1 MTYARCLQTF
11 YPKATQIDP
20 EHEGRLSYVTRMFQD
35 MLYSTKST
43 NFSQISFFIIDK
55 KWLRG
60 PDEMASR
67 AGWNGFADRSL
78 ETADV
83 CWSQIA
89 HKAHLV

>member
-55 KWLRG
+55 
-60 PDEMASR
+60 MASR
-67 AGWNGFADRSL
+67 AGWNGFAGRSL